1 MGVIFNGVNQCYA
14 HSYSSKL
21 KNIYFMVGSNYTG
34 STAQD
39 TNKELSVELI
49 TDATLLKKNYPTG
62 AICNVP
68 I

>member
-1 MGVIFNGVNQCYA
+1 MGVIFNGVNQGYA

-21 KNIYFMVGSNYTG
+21 KNIYFIVGSNYTG
-34 STAQD
+34 ATAQD